1 MPWRFWREPRRGSSP
16 APPGTSTADMPSE
29 PLRRPTSNSSSG
41 GTSPMT
47 APPAPAAFSPT
58 RRGRLTLVFLCAGA
72 FFDFVDV
79 SIVNVALPSI
89 RHDLHFSIQNLQ
101 WVLSGYVLTYGG
113 FLLLGG
119 RAADLLGRRRIV
131 VAGTALFALSSMVCG
146 LAQNSGTLVAGRL
159 VQGLAAAMMSPAALS
174 ILST

>member
-1 MPWRFWREPRRGSSP
+1 
-16 APPGTSTADMPSE
+16 
-29 PLRRPTSNSSSG
+29 
-41 GTSPMT
+41 MT
-47 APPAPAAFSPT
+47 ARAAPASFLTT
-58 RRGRLTLVFLCAGA
+58 RRGRLTLVFLCAVA

-89 RHDLHFSIQNLQ
+89 RQDLHFSIQNLQ

-131 VAGTALFALSSMVCG
+131 VTGTVVFALSSMARG
-146 LAQNSGTLVAGRL
+146 LAHNSGPLVAGRL
-159 VQGLAAAMMSPAALS
+159 AQGLGAAM
-174 ILST
+174 